1 MLDTLR
7 KFSSSIYAKFFL
19 LLVIIPF
26 VFWGMGPVF
35 QSGKQNSIVEIGKK
49 KISTQE
55 FISYIQNYTTQEQR
69 LDINAI
75 EKILPNF
82 IGENLL
88 SSEIK
93 NLEIRLSDK
102 SLSKIIKNE
111 KTFKKEN
118 KFSRTEYEKYLIKNS
133 LNAASFEN
141 YIRKKEKREQLFE
154 FIGGGIV
161 PSNFLVNMIYNRIN
175 QKRNIQLIDL
185 NNVFKKELNFTDKQ
199 IKTYFDKNK
208 DRYKNIYKSIK
219 FLKLNQK
226 NLTGSDDYNDLFFKK
241 IDEIDDLIVEGKN
254 LDYILK
260 KFNLGSANV
269 TIFDASGEN
278 KNSEKTNDFSDDLI
292 KNIFELNEKDSTH
305 LVEQKNEYFIY
316 EIIKIENIQRELSDK
331 LVKKEVLLNLE
342 KEVKRKLIAE
352 MIDKINKNSFNKNDF
367 DKLSADEK
375 VEIKKIKIENQ
386 NDDRTLKKDL
396 VDQVYRY
403 PENRVIIVA
412 DISLSKN
419 FLIYIEKIE
428 NVTISEGSEEYKK
441 YFNESKIKIKN
452 DLYST
457 YDSHLN
463 KKYEIKI
470 NQKALDSVK
479 NYFR

>member
-1 MLDTLR
+1 M
-7 KFSSSIYAKFFL
+7 
-19 LLVIIPF
+19 
-26 VFWGMGPVF
+26 
-35 QSGKQNSIVEIGKK
+35 
-49 KISTQE
+49 
-55 FISYIQNYTTQEQR
+55 
-69 LDINAI
+69 
-75 EKILPNF
+75 
-82 IGENLL
+82 
-88 SSEIK
+88 
-93 NLEIRLSDK
+93 
-102 SLSKIIKNE
+102 
-111 KTFKKEN
+111 
-118 KFSRTEYEKYLIKNS
+118 
-133 LNAASFEN
+133 
-141 YIRKKEKREQLFE
+141 
-154 FIGGGIV
+154 
-161 PSNFLVNMIYNRIN
+161 
-175 QKRNIQLIDL
+175 
-185 NNVFKKELNFTDKQ
+185 
-199 IKTYFDKNK
+199 
-208 DRYKNIYKSIK
+208 
-219 FLKLNQK
+219 
-226 NLTGSDDYNDLFFKK
+226 
-241 IDEIDDLIVEGKN
+241 
-254 LDYILK
+254 
-260 KFNLGSANV
+260 
-269 TIFDASGEN
+269 
-278 KNSEKTNDFSDDLI
+278 
-292 KNIFELNEKDSTH
+292 
-305 LVEQKNEYFIY
+305 EQKNEYFIY

-331 LVKKEVLLNLE
+331 LVKKEVLINLE